1 MKATDVL
8 RAQHGEL
15 RALFKALA
23 SGGDD
28 AMATRD
34 RLAALLRLHTRL
46 EETFFYPAVREH
58 ERRAGEL
65 VTEAYEEHDIA
76 DIALMRLLAAEP
88 RSEQGQARGRVLQ
101 KIVENHLHEEEH
113 DLFKRAERLPDQ
125 RLHEIGDQLRT
136 EIDEVARVDVLLGR
150 AAFAAQ
156 RTEQWAGQ
164 WLDMGVRLPR
174 RAARALAP
182 TRLLGLDDPSPVW
195 ATAIARAVP
204 KWVVDGLYDRVVGNE
219 ANGQG
224 GNGHTHHPR
233 SARGGRGHHAHHA
246 R

>member
-1 MKATDVL
+1 MKATEVL
-8 RAQHGEL
+8 RQQHVEL
-15 RALFKALA
+15 RALFKTLA

-28 AMATRD
+28 AMPTRD

-46 EETFFYPAVREH
+46 EETLFYPAVREQ

-65 VTEAYEEHDIA
+65 ITEAYEEHDLA
-76 DIALMRLLAAEP
+76 DIALVRLLAADP
-88 RSEQGQARGRVLQ
+88 RSEQGQARARVLQ
-101 KIVENHLHEEEH
+101 KVVEQHLHEEEH
-113 DLFKRAERLPDQ
+113 DLFKRAERIGDQ
-125 RLHEIGDQLRT
+125 RLKELGDQLRS
-136 EIDEVARVDVLLGR
+136 EIDEVARVDALLGR

-182 TRLLGLDDPSPVW
+182 TRLLGLDEPSPVW

-204 KWVVDGLYDRVVGNE
+204 KWVVDGLYYRVVGDE
-219 ANGQG
+219 RNGQV
-224 GNGHTHHPR
+224 GNGHSQAR
-233 SARGGRGHHAHHA
+233 SARGRAHHAHHA